1 MIDEDFLYKLDAIC
15 RTPYP
20 DGIAIEKGD
29 VSVERTPTRIFFD
42 RSDSEQ
48 DLMLNADQGL
58 TTTIFNVEVASLA
71 VDSAI
76 PSGDAVVQP
85 LTKTLKDVLNGFRGA
100 FGSNFADTSYHS
112 VSLGMFVSDHA
123 DDYQPRGVDAD
134 DGYFVAA
141 FQVKIVHL

>member
-1 MIDEDFLYKLDAIC
+1 MIDEDFLYKLQAISQ
-15 RTPYP
+15 TVYP
-20 DGIAIEKGD
+20 DGVAIEKGD
-29 VSVERTPTRIFFD
+29 ISTERMPTRIYFD

-48 DLMLNADQGL
+48 DLMLNGDQGL
-58 TTTIFNVEVASLA
+58 TTTVFNVEVASLTI
-71 VDSAI
+71 DTTT
-76 PSGDAVVQP
+76 PNGDAIVQP

-100 FGSNFADTSYHS
+100 FGSNAADTNYHS